1 MNNFFLLILC
11 DARNF
16 IRSSFLYFVSISV
29 INIVNQ
35 NTVEIPNV
43 TKASAQPSMRR
54 QFFLCDYIHAYT
66 YPQTHICT
74 VRMEGGSVSECSGWI

>member
-1 MNNFFLLILC
+1 MNNFFLLLLC

-16 IRSSFLYFVSISV
+16 IRTSFLYFVSISV

-43 TKASAQPSMRR
+43 TKASTQPGMRR
-54 QFFLCDYIHAYT
+54 QFLLRDYIHAYT
-66 YPQTHICT
+66 YTCT
-74 VRMEGGSVSECSGWI
+74 YIYIYIYIYIYS